1 MNLISKITLS
11 ILLFSNVSGE
21 ASGQAGLVRHDFFY
35 AGESK
40 QPRMFIV
47 KNGELFWE
55 HLALDRKGEISD
67 AVLLTDGNMLI
78 AHQYG
83 IAEIAP
89 DHTTVWSY
97 DAPSGCEI
105 HTIQPIGEDKV
116 VFVQNGNPAK
126 VVVMEIPS
134 LHILKEFVLP
144 VSEKGSVH
152 GQFRNARLT
161 SRGTLLV
168 SNMGLGFVSE
178 YNSDG
183 KEIDRWDI
191 PGPWS
196 ATEVGKSANLLIV
209 GKGSVLKEIDR
220 RGNIISEMHL
230 ADYGVTSPQK
240 AVRLKNGKT

>member
-1 MNLISKITLS
+1 MRPNNLIFKAIMAFSLLTSTQAYASVSTDLSK
-11 ILLFSNVSGE
+11 
-21 ASGQAGLVRHDFFY
+21 HDFFY

-40 QPRMFIV
+40 QPRMYIV
-47 KNGELFWE
+47 KNGEIEWQ
-55 HLALDRKGEISD
+55 HLASERKGEISD
-67 AVLLTDGNMLI
+67 AVLMTDGNMLI

-89 DHTTVWSY
+89 DHSTIWSY
-97 DAPSGCEI
+97 DAPEGCEI

-116 VFVQNGNPAK
+116 LFIQNGMPAK

-134 LHILKEFVLP
+134 LKILKEFTLP

-168 SNMGLGFVSE
+168 ANMGLGFVAE

-183 KEIDRWDI
+183 REIDRWNI
-191 PGPWS
+191 P
-196 ATEVGKSANLLIV
+196 
-209 GKGSVLKEIDR
+209 
-220 RGNIISEMHL
+220 
-230 ADYGVTSPQK
+230 
-240 AVRLKNGKT
+240 